1 MDKSGKS
8 SSHTKQLGWVLLL
21 IYMFYADKGRKRLP
35 LRTLSPY
42 SAKIG
47 LLDTWTLLY
56 DHVLLNN
63 FYCLRYD
70 VVGWKKEYLIFMV

>member
-47 LLDTWTLLY
+47 LLDT
-56 DHVLLNN
+56 
-63 FYCLRYD
+63 
-70 VVGWKKEYLIFMV
+70 